1 MVEVEFGSKEWFE
14 ELNSMIKF
22 PEKFTFYYNK
32 RDNIIQVALLETKGR
47 LENTRWSMI
56 KPSA

>member
-1 MVEVEFGSKEWFE
+1 MAEVKFGSKEWFE
-14 ELNSMIKF
+14 ELNSMIQF

-47 LENTRWSMI
+47 LENTDGV
-56 KPSA
+56 

>member
-22 PEKFTFYYNK
+22 PEKFTFTTIK
-32 RDNIIQVALLETKGR
+32 ETISFK
-47 LENTRWSMI
+47 
-56 KPSA
+56 